1 MALAMADTSSKQKM
15 SLVFGPREAPLC
27 LMTLGAV
34 IEKQANDFSERT
46 AVAFPGQQVRM
57 NYRQLKDR
65 SKIVAKSIL
74 EAGLQHGDCVGI
86 IAGNCYQ
93 YIEVFLGAGRI
104 GCPVVVLNNTYSPQE
119 LLNAVSLS
127 RTYPTLAH
135 LRCSNLS
142 CQAAKSF

>member
-1 MALAMADTSSKQKM
+1 MADISSKQDI
-15 SLVFGPREAPLC
+15 SLVFGPRDAPLC
-27 LMTLGAV
+27 ITTLGGL

-46 AVAFPGQQVRM
+46 AVAFPWQQVRM
-57 NYRQLKDR
+57 SYRQLRGR

-74 EAGLQHGDCVGI
+74 EAGLQYGDCVGI
-86 IAGNCYQ
+86 MAGNCHQ

-127 RTYPTLAH
+127 RTSPTPAH
-135 LRCSNLS
+135 LRYNNHS
-142 CQAAKSF
+142 CQVAKSFV